1 MRKQLYSLMETE
13 VQIASPCE
21 AELQELMH
29 QIDIMVSN
37 KKVEWER
44 KMRALEAKMDVRD
57 QELAE
62 AQSKLDQKGQ
72 EVGMLRQKLENL
84 QKTKY
89 EMVKNYEA
97 QLQAL
102 KSQFSKLTH
111 SYEKLQLHQLKQDRV
126 QDKERGQENQEA
138 PFEFSNLN
146 QKLEKQTQNYQF
158 QISSKKQKKDDTI
171 TSSQPRVEKDEF
183 IIEKLKFTVN
193 EIAINR
199 NKLEEENLKFQQEL
213 KMYQKQCQNVEAG
226 LSEMK
231 NELQTRDALWKG
243 VKMECQQLRKELLK
257 IGENRNVQENQMN
270 LQSAC
275 VQRVEDLENKKT
287 ELLALQHHQKSQQ
300 EDLNKIRDHLY
311 LEEQSHSSEQK
322 RMRTE
327 ISDLTK
333 KLHQKEITIATISQ
347 KATLLER
354 QLKMELEIKRKLLRA
369 QQLLGLSYE
378 TIKPE
383 NTHLKETMENWE
395 SRRRMNIDLPN
406 KENEN
411 YTTSIHQLESENERL
426 QNKIKLQND
435 TETSLLPRLDTYEET
450 EYTSQA
456 QMEEKEERNYQNE
469 NEWQMK
475 QTQTATA
482 MFKTFRCFQNPSPTS
497 HGQGDIIGSES
508 SSSLPSHRLSS
519 DQEQNLDGESP
530 SPPMAYTSNV
540 DKPFPGKERIDVLL
554 SHIYSTEENPLSPPE
569 MSFPTTAAEKFFEEE
584 ENRAKEFEELLSS
597 HIEELQRHSENTLKK
612 YAWLMHNRHV

>member
-1 MRKQLYSLMETE
+1 MDVR
-13 VQIASPCE
+13 ASPCE
-21 AELQELMH
+21 GELQELMH

-44 KMRALEAKMDVRD
+44 KTRALEAKMDVRD
-57 QELAE
+57 QELAD

-72 EVGMLRQKLENL
+72 EVGMLRQKLEDL

-89 EMVKNYEA
+89 EMAKNYEA

-102 KSQFSKLTH
+102 KSQFSKLTQ

-146 QKLEKQTQNYQF
+146 KKLEN
-158 QISSKKQKKDDTI
+158 
-171 TSSQPRVEKDEF
+171 
-183 IIEKLKFTVN
+183 
-193 EIAINR
+193 
-199 NKLEEENLKFQQEL
+199 
-213 KMYQKQCQNVEAG
+213 MEAG

-231 NELQTRDALWKG
+231 NELQTRDALWKA

-257 IGENRNVQENQMN
+257 IGENKNVQENQIN

-275 VQRVEDLENKKT
+275 AQRVEELENKKT

-311 LEEQSHSSEQK
+311 LEDHSHSSEQK

-383 NTHLKETMENWE
+383 NTYLKETMENWE
-395 SRRRMNIDLPN
+395 SGRRMNIDLPN

-411 YTTSIHQLESENERL
+411 YTASVHQLESENERL
-426 QNKIKLQND
+426 QSKIVKLQND
-435 TETSLLPRLDTYEET
+435 TETSLLPRLNTYEET
-450 EYTSQA
+450 ECTNQA

-508 SSSLPSHRLSS
+508 GSSLPSHRLSS

-530 SPPMAYTSNV
+530 SPPMTYSSNS

-554 SHIYSTEENPLSPPE
+554 SHIYSTEENNPLSPPE
-569 MSFPTTAAEKFFEEE
+569 MSFPTAAAEKFFEEE
-584 ENRAKEFEELLSS
+584 ENRAKEFEELLNS
-597 HIEELQRHSENTLKK
+597 HLEELQRHSENTLKK

>member
-146 QKLEKQTQNYQF
+146 QKLE
-158 QISSKKQKKDDTI
+158 
-171 TSSQPRVEKDEF
+171 
-183 IIEKLKFTVN
+183 
-193 EIAINR
+193 
-199 NKLEEENLKFQQEL
+199 
-213 KMYQKQCQNVEAG
+213 NVEAG

>member
-1 MRKQLYSLMETE
+1 M
-13 VQIASPCE
+13 
-21 AELQELMH
+21 
-29 QIDIMVSN
+29 
-37 KKVEWER
+37 
-44 KMRALEAKMDVRD
+44 
-57 QELAE
+57 
-62 AQSKLDQKGQ
+62 LD
-72 EVGMLRQKLENL
+72 NL
-84 QKTKY
+84 
-89 EMVKNYEA
+89 
-97 QLQAL
+97 
-102 KSQFSKLTH
+102 FSKLTH

-126 QDKERGQENQEA
+126 QDKERSQENQEA

-146 QKLEKQTQNYQF
+146 QKLE
-158 QISSKKQKKDDTI
+158 
-171 TSSQPRVEKDEF
+171 
-183 IIEKLKFTVN
+183 
-193 EIAINR
+193 
-199 NKLEEENLKFQQEL
+199 
-213 KMYQKQCQNVEAG
+213 NVEAG

-257 IGENRNVQENQMN
+257 IGENRNVQENQIN

-426 QNKIKLQND
+426 QSKIVKLQND

-450 EYTSQA
+450 EYTNQT

-508 SSSLPSHRLSS
+508 GSSLPSHRLSS

-612 YAWLMHNRHV
+612 YAWLMHNRHNPAEAVVSQEPRSSAVDPDKDFHCSKQAVASAVGTASKFQSPNAIS

>member
-1 MRKQLYSLMETE
+1 MDVR
-13 VQIASPCE
+13 ASPCE
-21 AELQELMH
+21 GELQELMH

-44 KMRALEAKMDVRD
+44 KTRALEAKMDVRD
-57 QELAE
+57 QELAD

-72 EVGMLRQKLENL
+72 EVGMLRQKLEDL

-89 EMVKNYEA
+89 EMAKNYEA

-102 KSQFSKLTH
+102 KSQFSKLTQ

-146 QKLEKQTQNYQF
+146 KKLEKQTQNYQF
-158 QISSKKQKKDDTI
+158 QISSKKHKKDDTI
-171 TSSQPRVEKDEF
+171 TSSQPRAEKDEF

-199 NKLEEENLKFQQEL
+199 NKLEEENLKLQQEL
-213 KMYQKQCQNVEAG
+213 KMYQKQCQNMEAG

-231 NELQTRDALWKG
+231 NELQTRDALWKA

-257 IGENRNVQENQMN
+257 IGENKNVQENQIN

-275 VQRVEDLENKKT
+275 AQRVEELENKKT

-311 LEEQSHSSEQK
+311 LEDHSHSSEQK

-383 NTHLKETMENWE
+383 NTYLKETMENWE
-395 SRRRMNIDLPN
+395 SGRRMNIDLPN

-411 YTTSIHQLESENERL
+411 YTASVHQLESENERL
-426 QNKIKLQND
+426 QSKIVKLQND
-435 TETSLLPRLDTYEET
+435 TETSLLPRLNTYEET
-450 EYTSQA
+450 ECTNQA

-508 SSSLPSHRLSS
+508 GSSLPSHRLSS

-530 SPPMAYTSNV
+530 SPPMTYSSNS

-554 SHIYSTEENPLSPPE
+554 SHIYSTEENNPLSPPE
-569 MSFPTTAAEKFFEEE
+569 MSFPTAAAEKFFEEE
-584 ENRAKEFEELLSS
+584 ENRAKEFEELLNS
-597 HIEELQRHSENTLKK
+597 HLEELQRHSENTLKK